1 MPRRKCA
8 STNTLRPRRL
18 RHGPLFRPLFAR
30 LVCRPAV
37 SFLRTTG
44 SSVSLPRECVL
55 LKTLHALSPHNPD
68 RRRDHGQRSSRLT
81 FFIWMLSPEWRPR
94 DTDQLELLTYTHVW
108 AVPLVFGLPRVVL
121 RWRVL
126 RAAFHVCCSKKQY
139 YRARFRFFS
148 RTTRLW
154 KSRFWLAICP
164 AAVHRLPPNGT

>member
-1 MPRRKCA
+1 
-8 STNTLRPRRL
+8 
-18 RHGPLFRPLFAR
+18 
-30 LVCRPAV
+30 
-37 SFLRTTG
+37 
-44 SSVSLPRECVL
+44 
-55 LKTLHALSPHNPD
+55 
-68 RRRDHGQRSSRLT
+68 
-81 FFIWMLSPEWRPR
+81 MLSPEWRPR